1 MYAVEYF
8 LQGLIQRK
16 CNFHIVFFD
25 DHKDLCVPRGVTTLG
40 RSKYLLARAAI
51 HRHLSINL
59 QGTHANIGV
68 YSFATEQDDSF
79 RDYLKTS
86 GVYFVMCHDGANPL
100 PLSTDTSDK
109 FSLRPTEEEQAEIEA
124 HEISRRI
131 VFRRMICW
139 LIHESYNVALIN
151 GLEWA
156 DTKVVRTT
164 ALRISSLTR
173 SKVLSMV
180 VEGGRR
186 ANLGS
191 EYKKLIPRLSICDD
205 RRNIASLKQAM
216 ATFELLDERKAVLR
230 VRKCQ
235 CRSSDLTDNGR
246 PFTEREIL
254 TLITLAQ
261 MLKDDP
267 ALEDLSTQFLYHTAL
282 IKLLPLSNRRQ
293 PAQRSS
299 GEEHSRVQSFLAIFS
314 KISSTLISSGAWA
327 KAMENKIISCDISDL
342 IDGRL
347 FEAVSVGGGQW
358 RYPAPITPVFEDL
371 AHNLCTLS
379 GIHLKI
385 PTSLANATSHSN
397 GIHGSAS
404 DAFSILPFSNP
415 IFDRHL
421 TSINLSVVPS
431 KSPDRKYGRIYQEV
445 SHWHNAKRRLD
456 SKQAQQTPASAK
468 DKLRSLKRDQRFMA
482 EMQAYAASLTNAIGK
497 ALEPEVVAVSD
508 AKGSKIPSVTGSDGT
523 GPSTKHHQGSKA
535 QGKGASKKAMFIAAN
550 KAVKDSE
557 SEDKVFATWRTMR
570 TNLESERSLQ
580 SKYHKISNYLRSLPD
595 HKRRILEAEVQFHLL
610 AILLDIYRAL
620 RKSTG
625 ALSQKEELFGV
636 ISLLWD
642 TTRKIAMLD
651 SLTITIAGSLKKIIT
666 ALQLPDPGIGS
677 VTLDRRLA
685 YDPGL
690 LIPKDNEFAINMDN
704 QDFQLLHCGPY
715 MDRNLDSAPDSRV
728 PFEPDGWQRQVLDDL
743 DAKKSVFV
751 VAPTSAGKTF
761 ISFYAMEKILRSNDE
776 DVLGAS

>member
-1 MYAVEYF
+1 M
-8 LQGLIQRK
+8 
-16 CNFHIVFFD
+16 FFD

-59 QGTHANIGV
+59 QRTHANLRV
-68 YSFATEQDDSF
+68 HSFTTEQDDSF
-79 RDYLKTS
+79 REYLKTS

-100 PLSTDTSDK
+100 PFSTDTSDT
-109 FSLRPTEEEQAEIEA
+109 FSLGATEEEQAEIEA
-124 HEISRRI
+124 HETSRRI

-164 ALRISSLTR
+164 ALRNSSLTR

-191 EYKKLIPRLSICDD
+191 EYEKLIPRLSNCDD
-205 RRNIASLKQAM
+205 RRNIASLGQAI
-216 ATFELLDERKAVLR
+216 AAFELLDERKAVLR

-235 CRSSDLTDNGR
+235 CRSSDLADSGR

-267 ALEDLSTQFLYHTAL
+267 ALEDLSTHFLCHTAL
-282 IKLLPLSNRRQ
+282 ITLLPLSNRRQ
-293 PAQRSS
+293 TAQRSS
-299 GEEHSRVQSFLAIFS
+299 GDEHSRLQSFLAIFS
-314 KISSTLISSGAWA
+314 KISSTLISSGAWT
-327 KAMENKIISCDISDL
+327 KAMENKIMSCDISDL

-385 PTSLANATSHSN
+385 PMSLANATSHSN
-397 GIHGSAS
+397 GVHGSAS

-421 TSINLSVVPS
+421 TSINLCVVPS
-431 KSPDRKYGRIYQEV
+431 KSPDRQYGRIFQEV

-456 SKQAQQTPASAK
+456 SKQAQQPPASAK

-497 ALEPEVVAVSD
+497 TLEPEVVAVSD
-508 AKGSKIPSVTGSDGT
+508 AKGSKISFAKGSYGT

-535 QGKGASKKAMFIAAN
+535 QAPRKGASKKAMLEDIAAN
-550 KAVKDSE
+550 KAVKNSE

-570 TNLESERSLQ
+570 TSLESERSLQ
-580 SKYHKISNYLRSLPD
+580 SKYHKISNYLRGLPG

-625 ALSQKEELFGV
+625 ALSPKDELFGV
-636 ISLLWD
+636 MSLLWD

-690 LIPKDNEFAINMDN
+690 LIPKDNEFAIDMDN

-728 PFEPDGWQRQVLDDL
+728 PFQPDGWQRQVLDDL

-761 ISFYAMEKILRSNDE
+761 ISFYAMEKILRGNDE

>member
-1 MYAVEYF
+1 M
-8 LQGLIQRK
+8 QRK
-16 CNFHIVFFD
+16 CNFHVVFFD
-25 DHKDLCVPRGVTTLG
+25 NHKDLCVPRGVTTLS

-51 HRHLSINL
+51 QRHLSINL
-59 QGTHANIGV
+59 QGTHPSLGV
-68 YSFATEQDDSF
+68 YSFATEQDGSF
-79 RDYLKTS
+79 REYLKTS

-100 PLSTDTSDK
+100 PLLTDTL
-109 FSLRPTEEEQAEIEA
+109 SLGATEEEQAEIEA
-124 HEISRRI
+124 HETSRRI

-156 DTKVVRTT
+156 DTKVVC
-164 ALRISSLTR
+164 AIAIRISSLTR

-186 ANLGS
+186 ASLGL
-191 EYKKLIPRLSICDD
+191 EYEKLIPRLSDCSDHKD
-205 RRNIASLKQAM
+205 IASLEQAM
-216 ATFELLDERKAVLR
+216 AAFELSGEREAILR
-230 VRKCQ
+230 VRNCQ
-235 CRSSDLTDNGR
+235 CRSSELADSGR

-267 ALEDLSTQFLYHTAL
+267 ALEDLSTHFLCHTAL
-282 IKLLPLSNRRQ
+282 IRLLPLSNRRQ

-299 GEEHSRVQSFLAIFS
+299 GEKHSRLQSFMAIFS
-314 KISSTLISSGAWA
+314 RISSTLISSGAWA
-327 KAMENKIISCDISDL
+327 KAMENKIVPCDISDL

-347 FEAVSVGGGQW
+347 FEAVSMDGSQW
-358 RYPAPITPVFEDL
+358 RYPAPITPIFENL
-371 AHNLCTLS
+371 AHILCTLS
-379 GIHLKI
+379 GIHLKL
-385 PTSLANATSHSN
+385 PTNLRNATSHSN
-397 GIHGSAS
+397 EVNGLAS
-404 DAFSILPFSNP
+404 DAVSILPFSNP
-415 IFDRHL
+415 VFDKHL
-421 TSINLSVVPS
+421 TSINLCVVPS
-431 KSPDRKYGRIYQEV
+431 RSSDRQYGRIFQEV

-456 SKQAQQTPASAK
+456 SKQAQQIPTSAK

-482 EMQAYAASLTNAIGK
+482 EMQAYAASLTNAVGK
-497 ALEPEVVAVSD
+497 ALEPEIMTVSD
-508 AKGSKIPSVTGSDGT
+508 VRGSKPPFVKGSDGT
-523 GPSTKHHQGSKA
+523 GPGNKKLQGGKA
-535 QGKGASKKAMFIAAN
+535 QAHRKGASKKAMLEDIAAN

-557 SEDKVFATWRTMR
+557 NEDKVFAAWRTMR
-570 TNLESERSLQ
+570 INLESERSLQ
-580 SKYHKISNYLRSLPD
+580 SKYYKISSYLRGLPG

-610 AILLDIYRAL
+610 AILLDIFRAL
-620 RKSTG
+620 WKSTG
-625 ALSQKEELFGV
+625 ALSPKEELFGV

-666 ALQLPDPGIGS
+666 ALQLPDPGIRT

-690 LIPKDNEFAINMDN
+690 LIPKDNEFAIDI
-704 QDFQLLHCGPY
+704 DDREFQLLHCGPY

-728 PFEPDGWQRQVLDDL
+728 PFQPDGWQRQVLDDL
-743 DAKKSVFV
+743 DAQKSVFV

-761 ISFYAMEKILRSNDE
+761 ISFYAMEKILRGNDE
-776 DVLGAS
+776 DVLGASLKSSLNVRC

>member
-1 MYAVEYF
+1 MESF

-16 CNFHIVFFD
+16 CNFHVVFFD
-25 DHKDLCVPRGVTTLG
+25 NHKDLCVPRGVTTLG

-51 HRHLSINL
+51 HRHLSVNL
-59 QGTHANIGV
+59 QGTHANLGV

-79 RDYLKTS
+79 REYLKTF
-86 GVYFVMCHDGANPL
+86 GVYFMMCHDGANPL
-100 PLSTDTSDK
+100 PLSTDTSGTL
-109 FSLRPTEEEQAEIEA
+109 SPRATEEEQAEIEA
-124 HEISRRI
+124 YEISRRI

-156 DTKVVRTT
+156 DTKVVCAT

-180 VEGGRR
+180 VEGGRKV
-186 ANLGS
+186 NLGLGY
-191 EYKKLIPRLSICDD
+191 EKLIPRLSSCDD
-205 RRNIASLKQAM
+205 GRDIASLEQAM
-216 ATFELLDERKAVLR
+216 AAFEFSDEKAVLR
-230 VRKCQ
+230 VRNCQ
-235 CRSSDLTDNGR
+235 CRSSDLAKNGR

-267 ALEDLSTQFLYHTAL
+267 ALEDLSTHFLCHTAL
-282 IKLLPLSNRRQ
+282 ITLLPLSNRRQ
-293 PAQRSS
+293 SAQRSS
-299 GEEHSRVQSFLAIFS
+299 GEEHSRLQSFLTIFS
-314 KISSTLISSGAWA
+314 KTSSTLISSGAWA
-327 KAMENKIISCDISDL
+327 KAIENKIVPCDIFDL

-347 FEAVSVGGGQW
+347 FQAVSVGGSQW
-358 RYPAPITPVFEDL
+358 RYPAPIAPVFEDL
-371 AHNLCTLS
+371 AHSLCTLS

-385 PTSLANATSHSN
+385 PTNLANATSHNN
-397 GIHGSAS
+397 GVHGSAS
-404 DAFSILPFSNP
+404 DTVSILPFSNP
-415 IFDRHL
+415 IFDKHL
-421 TSINLSVVPS
+421 TSIQLHVVAS
-431 KSPDRKYGRIYQEV
+431 KSSDRQYGRIFQEV

-456 SKQAQQTPASAK
+456 SKQAQHTPASAK
-468 DKLRSLKRDQRFMA
+468 DRLRNLKRDQRFMA
-482 EMQAYAASLTNAIGK
+482 EMQAYAASLTNAVGK

-508 AKGSKIPSVTGSDGT
+508 AKGSKPPFMKGSDGT
-523 GPSTKHHQGSKA
+523 GPSTKNQGGKA
-535 QGKGASKKAMFIAAN
+535 QAHGKGASKKAMLENIAAN
-550 KAVKDSE
+550 NAVKDSE

-580 SKYHKISNYLRSLPD
+580 SKYHKISNYLRDLPG
-595 HKRRILEAEVQFHLL
+595 HKRRILEAEVHFHLL
-610 AILLDIYRAL
+610 AILLDIYKAL
-620 RKSTG
+620 RRSTG
-625 ALSQKEELFGV
+625 ALASKEELFGV

-642 TTRKIAMLD
+642 TSRKIATLD
-651 SLTITIAGSLKKIIT
+651 SLTITIAGSLEKIIT
-666 ALQLPDPGIGS
+666 ALQLPDPGIRS

-690 LIPKDNEFAINMDN
+690 LIPKDNEFAIDMDGR
-704 QDFQLLHCGPY
+704 DFQLLHCGPY

-728 PFEPDGWQRQVLDDL
+728 PFQPDGWQRQVLDDL

-761 ISFYAMEKILRSNDE
+761 ISFYAMGKILRGNDE